1 MPFKG
6 SEMAVSDSFVKAKLP
21 SVSIGNSQLFCRRK
35 AYRLGLIA
43 IVDQLTMSLNLGA
56 NFVQKRI
63 NIDIP
68 KKWNRKL
75 TMTLTCSISMEGDT
89 GQKCNCSGTACC
101 IISYHA
107 LIPETTRCVV
117 ISYPICRFIVLL
129 KP

>member
-68 KKWNRKL
+68 KK
-75 TMTLTCSISMEGDT
+75 
-89 GQKCNCSGTACC
+89 
-101 IISYHA
+101 
-107 LIPETTRCVV
+107 
-117 ISYPICRFIVLL
+117 
-129 KP
+129 